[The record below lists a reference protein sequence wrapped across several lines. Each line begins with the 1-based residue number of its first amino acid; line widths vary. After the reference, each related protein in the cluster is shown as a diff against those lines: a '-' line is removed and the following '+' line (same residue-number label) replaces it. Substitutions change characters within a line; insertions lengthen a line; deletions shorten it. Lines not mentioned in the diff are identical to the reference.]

1 MTRKKSMSGMGSRAA
16 AITVWAAAGALI
28 IPAAAAIAAP
38 APGFTELVSVRG
50 TGTQGDSDSERPSVS
65 ADGRYVA
72 FASRAGN
79 LVPDDTNGGP
89 SSLTA
94 GYDTFVRDRLTG
106 TTERVS
112 VSSAGRQG
120 DGDSG
125 VLNGMGGPS
134 ISADGRY
141 VAFDSESTNLV
152 KGDTNN
158 TADVFVH
165 DRATKVTTRVSVASG
180 GGQAGGGVNPD
191 ISADGR
197 YVAFYSYAEDLVP
210 SDTNFAADIF
220 VHDHQASVTER
231 ISQTPDGSDANGGSY
246 FTPQLSEDGSFVYFS
261 SFASN
266 LVPGAEADTN
276 DVDAFLYNRGTGVMS
291 AVTTGRGNPD
301 SFVILHGLANG
312 ISNNGRFLTFTT
324 KDDSFISP
332 DTNGFNEDAW
342 HVDTATGEYTLV
354 SVNDAGEQGDEL
366 TFAGDVSDDGQ
377 YVTLVSRAT
386 NFGGPADFRENIYMR
401 DIAEGTTAIVSV
413 SSDGTFGDGNSLSP
427 SMTPSGQV
435 IAFDSQSSL
444 VPDDRNTFRDAFV
457 RDMRPATDI
466 ALTMTD
472 SPDPV
477 LARSQVTYTVTL
489 QNHGPGGASGLS
501 MTDTLPDAIFVSA
514 SSSQGSCQ
522 REGNGKSG
530 GTLTCDLGS
539 LAASGT
545 ATVTIV
551 VNPAK
556 AGTIS
561 NTATARANQPDP
573 DSANNTA
580 TETTTV
586 NSAK

>member
-1 MTRKKSMSGMGSRAA
+1 MSGMGRRAA
-16 AITVWAAAGALI
+16 TITVWAAAGALI

-38 APGFTELVSVRG
+38 APGFTQLVSVSS
-50 TGTQGDSDSERPSVS
+50 TGTQGDNDSERPSVS
-65 ADGRYVA
+65 ADGRYVV
-72 FASRAGN
+72 FASRAEN
-79 LVPDDTNGGP
+79 IVPDDTNGGP
-89 SSLTA
+89 TSLIA

-165 DRATKVTTRVSVASG
+165 DRVTKVTTRVSVASG
-180 GGQAGGGVNPD
+180 GAQAGGGVNPD
-191 ISADGR
+191 ISADGK

-210 SDTNFAADIF
+210 SDTNFAADVF
-220 VHDHQASVTER
+220 VHDLQASVTER
-231 ISQTPDGSDANGGSY
+231 ITQAPDGSDANSGSY
-246 FTPQLSEDGSFVYFS
+246 FTPQLSEDGTFVYFS

-266 LVPGAEADTN
+266 LVPGAEEDTN
-276 DVDAFLYNRGTGVMS
+276 DVDAFLYNRSTDVMS

-301 SFVILHGLANG
+301 SFVTLHGLANG
-312 ISNNGRFLTFTT
+312 ISNNGRYLTFTT
-324 KDDSFISP
+324 KDDGFISP

-354 SVNDAGEQGDEL
+354 SVNDAGEQGDEF
-366 TFAGDVSDDGQ
+366 TFAGDVSDDGR
-377 YVTLVSRAT
+377 YVALVSRAT
-386 NFGGPADFRENIYMR
+386 NFGGPADFNENIYVR
-401 DIAEGTTAIVSV
+401 DIAAGTTKMVSV
-413 SSDGTFGDGNSLSP
+413 SSIGTFGDGDSLFP

-444 VPDDRNTFRDAFV
+444 TPEDQNSFKDVFV
-457 RDMRPATDI
+457 RDMRTASDI

-472 SPDPV
+472 TPDPV
-477 LARSQVTYTVTL
+477 LAGSQVTYTLTL
-489 QNHGPGGASGLS
+489 QNHGPGGASGVS

-514 SSSQGSCQ
+514 SPSQGTCQ
-522 REGNGKSG
+522 REGKGKIG
-530 GTLTCDLGS
+530 GTLSCDLGS
-539 LAASGT
+539 LAASET
-545 ATVTIV
+545 ATVAIV
-551 VNPAK
+551 VRPAK
-556 AGTIS
+556 SGTIS
-561 NTATARANQPDP
+561 NTATARADQPDP

-586 NSAK
+586 NAAK

>member
-1 MTRKKSMSGMGSRAA
+1 MA
-16 AITVWAAAGALI
+16 
-28 IPAAAAIAAP
+28 
-38 APGFTELVSVRG
+38 FT
-50 TGTQGDSDSERPSVS
+50 
-65 ADGRYVA
+65 
-72 FASRAGN
+72 SRAGN
-79 LVPDDTNGGP
+79 LVPDDTNGGL

-165 DRATKVTTRVSVASG
+165 DRVTKVTTRVSVASG
-180 GGQAGGGVNPD
+180 GAQAGGGENPD

-220 VHDHQASVTER
+220 VHDRQASVTER
-231 ISQTPDGSDANGGSY
+231 ISQTPEGSDANGGSY

-266 LVPGAEADTN
+266 LVPGAEADTD

-291 AVTTGRGNPD
+291 AVTTGRGNPF
-301 SFVILHGLANG
+301 SFVTLHGLANG

-324 KDDSFISP
+324 KDDGFISP

-354 SVNDAGEQGDEL
+354 SVNDTGEQGDEL
-366 TFAGDVSDDGQ
+366 TFAGDVSDDGR
-377 YVTLVSRAT
+377 YVALVSRAT
-386 NFGGPADFRENIYMR
+386 NFGGPEDFRENIYLR
-401 DIAEGTTAIVSV
+401 DIAEGTTEIVSV
-413 SSDGTFGDGNSLSP
+413 SSDGTFGDGNSLFP

-444 VPDDRNTFRDAFV
+444 VPDDGNTFRDAFV
-457 RDMRPATDI
+457 RDMRLASDI

-477 LARSQVTYTVTL
+477 LARGQVTYTVTL

-522 REGNGKSG
+522 REGSGKSG
-530 GTLTCDLGS
+530 GILTCDLGS

-586 NSAK
+586 ISAK